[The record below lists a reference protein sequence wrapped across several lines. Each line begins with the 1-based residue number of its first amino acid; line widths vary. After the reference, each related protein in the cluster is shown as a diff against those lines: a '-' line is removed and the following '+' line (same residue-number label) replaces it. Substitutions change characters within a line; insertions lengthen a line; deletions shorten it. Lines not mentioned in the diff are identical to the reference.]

1 MHTAPQS
8 YSSMP
13 GAPQPPKPSFRQCA
27 LSYLPLVLTVA
38 VALGMMLVTGFFSMQ
53 ASSSMN
59 TTATPLVAAEECL
72 TPNEKFFASVIKDLR
87 SQGGDSA
94 FIKMVVNDPRTAF
107 NETLVKINVVG
118 TKKKAD
124 YSHNT
129 TDGATRAV
137 REFMQ
142 KHDSIFTLAEQK
154 YGVPRDVIS
163 ALLFVETKHGNNT
176 GMHHVASVYLSVAM
190 CNQQEYIDKN
200 KQALREQFEG
210 SAEELQALETK
221 IDERAQ
227 KKAKW
232 ALKELLAMQQM
243 SKISPKPVL
252 ALYGSWAG
260 AFGMPQF
267 LPSSYV
273 RSAVDGNGD
282 GQINLYDVTDAIF
295 SVGNYLKTANW
306 GASTERQRKAL
317 YAYNN
322 SDDYVSAILSLA
334 RRASDDNDPA
344 LQKKTD
350 ANTAK
355 ATATKAG
362 KLSKRTTTHTAKRPH
377 TKKRHSAKK

>member
-1 MHTAPQS
+1 MKTTPQPPLFAS
-8 YSSMP
+8 LPS
-13 GAPQPPKPSFRQCA
+13 APQPPKPSFRHRA
-27 LSYLPLVLTVA
+27 LSYLPIVLTLI

-59 TTATPLVAAEECL
+59 TTATPLAASEECL
-72 TPNEKFFASVIKDLR
+72 TPNEKFFAPVINDLR

-94 FIKMVVNDPRTAF
+94 FIKMIVNDPRTAF
-107 NETLVKINVVG
+107 NETLVKINVIG

-129 TDGATRAV
+129 TDAATRAV

-142 KHDSIFTLAEQK
+142 KHDSIFTLAEKK
-154 YGVPRDVIS
+154 YGVPREVIS

-210 SAEELQALETK
+210 SAEELQALEAK

-243 SKISPKPVL
+243 SKLSPKPVL

-260 AFGMPQF
+260 AFGIPQF
-267 LPSSYV
+267 LPSSYI
-273 RSAVDGNGD
+273 RSAVDGDGD
-282 GQINLYDVTDAIF
+282 GRINLFEITDAIF

-306 GASTERQRKAL
+306 GESTERQRKAL

-355 ATATKAG
+355 SSAAKT
-362 KLSKRTTTHTAKRPH
+362 SKRRTAAHTAKRSH
-377 TKKRHSAKK
+377 TKKHHSAKR